1 MMTRP
6 YLGYVIHDIIFPF
19 LFPSTSIICRNKTTT
34 LLGKRARSAQYP
46 QLFPFSFPVSTSE
59 VSCTNKR
66 LEHRRPHLQLPM
78 AIRSTHQQLPSQ
90 FLNSSR
96 NNSHTSHNHRNNSHL
111 TRQRQRRLA
120 QLVVMDG
127 AQPTAV
133 AQCRLRQ
140 RRSKL
145 LNAH

>member
-6 YLGYVIHDIIFPF
+6 YLGH
-19 LFPSTSIICRNKTTT
+19 L
-34 LLGKRARSAQYP
+34 
-46 QLFPFSFPVSTSE
+46 
-59 VSCTNKR
+59 
-66 LEHRRPHLQLPM
+66 HLQPPM
-78 AIRSTHQQLPSQ
+78 AFHSTHQQLPSQ
-90 FLNSSR
+90 SLNSSR
-96 NNSHTSHNHRNNSHL
+96 NNSHTSHNHRNNSLL

-133 AQCRLRQ
+133 AQCRLQ
-140 RRSKL
+140 RHRSKP